1 MCLFPNGALI
11 RELRV
16 REYKLERDESTT
28 SFLIFLGRP
37 LSDLAPY
44 DPFPVLRR
52 PSAADETLPLSKHS
66 CHGIHFMLRF
76 VRSLRYL
83 STYAS
88 YPSGYGSR
96 HDVSRTQLR

>member
-1 MCLFPNGALI
+1 VCLFPNGALI

-76 VRSLRYL
+76 VRSYDIYL
-83 STYAS
+83 HMHLTHLDMVRAMTCRVRS
-88 YPSGYGSR
+88 
-96 HDVSRTQLR
+96 